1 MNKQL
6 FSLALFE
13 IIISLVVSVVI
24 IYFSYIILHKL
35 FFKKMDLQGSNTAF
49 SVFTSGIVLS
59 IGLIL
64 SEILPSITNI
74 VRLST
79 TQSDVVDY
87 GTIATYSGLYLLI
100 GFMASVII
108 NGSVFFLYSILT
120 RGVNEFQAIKENNVS
135 VAILVVATLL
145 SITII
150 VKESI
155 ALLIS
160 SLIPYPEVSNFMQ
173 GM

>member
-13 IIISLVVSVVI
+13 IIISIVVSVVI
-24 IYFSYIILHKL
+24 IYVSYVILHKL

-79 TQSDVVDY
+79 TQTETVDY
-87 GTIATYSGLYLLI
+87 GSIAQYSGLYLLI
-100 GFMASVII
+100 GFLAAVVI
-108 NGSVFFLYSILT
+108 NASVFFLFSILT
-120 RGVNEFQAIKENNVS
+120 RGVDEFKAIRKNNLS

-173 GM
+173 NM

>member
-6 FSLALFE
+6 FTLALFE
-13 IIISLVVSVVI
+13 IIISIVVSVVI
-24 IYFSYIILHKL
+24 IYLSYSLLHKL
-35 FFKKMDLQGSNTAF
+35 FFKKMDLKGGNTAF
-49 SVFTSGIVLS
+49 TVFTAGIVLS

-79 TQSDVVDY
+79 TQTETIDY
-87 GTIATYSGLYLLI
+87 GTIVQYSGLYLLI
-100 GFMASVII
+100 GFLAAVII
-108 NGSVFFLYSILT
+108 NFSVFLLFSLLT
-120 RGVNEFQAIKENNVS
+120 RGVNEFEAIKENNVS
-135 VAILVVATLL
+135 VSILVAVTLL
-145 SITII
+145 SITLI

-160 SLIPYPEVSNFMQ
+160 SLIPYPEVSNFL
-173 GM
+173 

>member
-6 FSLALFE
+6 FTLALFE
-13 IIISLVVSVVI
+13 IIISIVISVVF
-24 IYFSYIILHKL
+24 IYLSYSLLHKL
-35 FFKKMDLQGSNTAF
+35 FFKKMDLKGSNTAF
-49 SVFTSGIVLS
+49 SVFTGGIILS

-79 TQSDVVDY
+79 TQME
-87 GTIATYSGLYLLI
+87 TIDFGIIVQYSGLYLLI
-100 GFMASVII
+100 GFMAAVII
-108 NGSVFFLYSILT
+108 NATVFFLFSLLT
-120 RGVNEFQAIKENNVS
+120 RGIDEFQAIKDNNVA
-135 VAILVVATLL
+135 VAIVVVATLL
-145 SITII
+145 SITLI

-160 SLIPYPEVSNFMQ
+160 SLIPYPEVANFL
-173 GM
+173 

>member
-6 FSLALFE
+6 FTLALFE
-13 IIISLVVSVVI
+13 IIISIVISVVI
-24 IYFSYIILHKL
+24 IYFSYSILHKL
-35 FFKKMDLQGSNTAF
+35 FFKKMDLKGGNTAF

-79 TQSDVVDY
+79 TQMETVDY
-87 GTIATYSGLYLLI
+87 SSIVQYSLLYLLI
-100 GFMASVII
+100 GFLMAVII
-108 NGSVFFLYSILT
+108 NGSVFFLFSILT
-120 RGVNEFQAIKENNVS
+120 RGVNEFKAIKANNVS

-145 SITII
+145 SITLI

-160 SLIPYPEVSNFMQ
+160 SLIPYPEVGNFM
-173 GM
+173 

>member
-6 FSLALFE
+6 FTLALFE

-24 IYFSYIILHKL
+24 IYLSYIILHKL
-35 FFKKMDLQGSNTAF
+35 FFKRMDLQGSNTAF
-49 SVFTSGIVLS
+49 SVFTAGIILS

-79 TQSDVVDY
+79 TQTDTVDY
-87 GTIATYSGLYLLI
+87 GTIFQYSGLSLLI
-100 GFMASVII
+100 GFLAAVVI
-108 NGSVFFLYSILT
+108 NGSVFFLYSMLT
-120 RGVNEFQAIKENNVS
+120 RGVNEFQAIKENNIA

-145 SITII
+145 SITIM

-173 GM
+173 NM

>member
-6 FSLALFE
+6 FTLALFE

-24 IYFSYIILHKL
+24 IYLSYIILHKL
-35 FFKKMDLQGSNTAF
+35 FFKRMDLQGSNTAF
-49 SVFTSGIVLS
+49 SVFTAGIILS

-79 TQSDVVDY
+79 TQTDTVDY
-87 GTIATYSGLYLLI
+87 GTIFQYSGLYLLI
-100 GFMASVII
+100 GFLAAVVI
-108 NGSVFFLYSILT
+108 NGSVFFLYSMLT
-120 RGVNEFQAIKENNVS
+120 RGVNEFQAIKENNIA

-145 SITII
+145 SITIM

-160 SLIPYPEVSNFMQ
+160 SLIPYPEVTNFMQ
-173 GM
+173 NM

>member
-13 IIISLVVSVVI
+13 IIISIVVSVVI
-24 IYFSYIILHKL
+24 IYLSYIILHKL

-79 TQSDVVDY
+79 TQTDTVDY
-87 GTIATYSGLYLLI
+87 GAIAQYSGLYLLI
-100 GFMASVII
+100 GFLAAVVI
-108 NGSVFFLYSILT
+108 NGSVFFLFSLLT
-120 RGVNEFQAIKENNVS
+120 RGVNEFKAIRKNNVS

-173 GM
+173 NM